1 VQFKPTQITIQG
13 TFIVLVSYFV
23 GRAWAKF
30 LPRGDK
36 FAARW
41 RARGQD
47 QSKLPMYIAILK
59 FFNNG
64 PWTLKEHA
72 ICSITATS
80 ASAAAEA
87 SQVFAAQELFYDMS
101 LSPATV
107 ILGTISIGMFG
118 YGLCG
123 LMRPITV
130 WHVDA
135 VYWSSLPTVKVL
147 QGLHWQDLKNSK
159 PLRYF
164 WYSFAAMSLHSG
176 KCH

>member
-1 VQFKPTQITIQG
+1 
-13 TFIVLVSYFV
+13 
-23 GRAWAKF
+23 
-30 LPRGDK
+30 
-36 FAARW
+36 
-41 RARGQD
+41 
-47 QSKLPMYIAILK
+47 MYIAILK